1 MFQVT
6 RVLLLLHSSWWLV
19 IKQAVNHTVADAV
32 NSSLIHHT
40 SFEIATLPVLCLRIC
55 YLILV
60 VCTIGHELITSH
72 RHSWF
77 LHNQP
82 VCEIFR
88 VNCEARG
95 QDLWQDD
102 HPSTLTTISWAVW
115 ALYCARMPPQIF
127 MWAQTFWRNLELSR
141 LLPKVFGLFP
151 CCCLTHCVETWVAG
165 FLLFP
170 DALMTC
176 PSLQFPLARAACLC
190 LGHLIFV
197 SDALNCSLEMG
208 ICSDCVENCL
218 AEHCW
223 ASLGPHPWCYGGW
236 VMRYCLT
243 CVQTRLSWAQYTSML
258 MVAACSC
265 TIPTL
270 SGTLYG
276 NFERQVVLI
285 VILSQGA
292 LCVSVVGFTQCNV
305 VWTGELGRT
314 TTVVMSRIMDHPPSI
329 FIKRHVLRL
338 TSSVKLHRISVGVNL
353 VTSIALVQMT
363 LPGSLSFTHCK
374 WQLQQKRFYRD
385 DSHWANKST
394 SG

>member
-1 MFQVT
+1 
-6 RVLLLLHSSWWLV
+6 
-19 IKQAVNHTVADAV
+19 
-32 NSSLIHHT
+32 
-40 SFEIATLPVLCLRIC
+40 
-55 YLILV
+55 
-60 VCTIGHELITSH
+60 
-72 RHSWF
+72 
-77 LHNQP
+77 
-82 VCEIFR
+82 
-88 VNCEARG
+88 
-95 QDLWQDD
+95 
-102 HPSTLTTISWAVW
+102 
-115 ALYCARMPPQIF
+115 
-127 MWAQTFWRNLELSR
+127 
-141 LLPKVFGLFP
+141 
-151 CCCLTHCVETWVAG
+151 
-165 FLLFP
+165 
-170 DALMTC
+170 
-176 PSLQFPLARAACLC
+176 
-190 LGHLIFV
+190 
-197 SDALNCSLEMG
+197 
-208 ICSDCVENCL
+208 
-218 AEHCW
+218 
-223 ASLGPHPWCYGGW
+223 
-236 VMRYCLT
+236 MRYCLT

-374 WQLQQKRFYRD
+374 
-385 DSHWANKST
+385 
-394 SG
+394 